1 MHDATWP
8 FYRNRYRKTLP
19 PVPVSFRLLT
29 VNLPLVTVK
38 VGKIASCNG
47 LPLFFLP
54 KPVSGGK
61 PQYGKNSETGMPVV
75 TALDSL
81 IATNQTHLLHK
92 SKCHPLLHRWIFHPP
107 WIFSNLFMSLVG
119 DLLHGN
125 ILEIIHS
132 FAQSLV
138 WNSQLYAHCQCQ
150 TVLFVFMFS
159 GCRANRNEQLFSHSL
174 L

>member
-1 MHDATWP
+1 MTVKKNLGNLFACVQLRVSAEISISMRMHDATWP

-75 TALDSL
+75 TAL
-81 IATNQTHLLHK
+81 N
-92 SKCHPLLHRWIFHPP
+92 P
-107 WIFSNLFMSLVG
+107 
-119 DLLHGN
+119 
-125 ILEIIHS
+125 
-132 FAQSLV
+132 QS
-138 WNSQLYAHCQCQ
+138 
-150 TVLFVFMFS
+150 
-159 GCRANRNEQLFSHSL
+159 
-174 L
+174 